1 MNISPSSFMTLQSYS
16 LTRRTQKQSLMRHR
30 RERSLALGPCMRLQ
44 FEDELTIRY
53 QILEMLHV
61 ERADGLQ
68 ALREQIDTYAHL
80 VPDGSQW
87 KATLQ
92 IELPDRQ
99 ERQRELPQLNE
110 AVHRLYVEVA
120 GHARVVVQANEDL
133 PDRHRTRPSAVHFL
147 RFQLPEAMRA
157 SVLAGAAAALGC
169 THDHYAFRRVIPPAT
184 LAQLR
189 RDLVVCTHRLDN
201 TAPVMAQDR

>member
-1 MNISPSSFMTLQSYS
+1 MNITPSSFMTLQSYN
-16 LTRRTQKQSLMRHR
+16 LTRRTQKQQLIRHR

-44 FEDELTIRY
+44 FEDEMTIRY
-53 QILEMLHV
+53 QILEVLHV
-61 ERADGLQ
+61 ERADGQQ

-99 ERQRELPQLNE
+99 ERLRALPQLNE
-110 AVHRLYVEVA
+110 AVHHLYVEVP
-120 GHARVVVQANEDL
+120 GYARVVVQANEDL

-147 RFQLPEAMRA
+147 RFQLPESMRTTL
-157 SVLAGAAAALGC
+157 LAGTGALLGC
-169 THDHYAFRRVIPPAT
+169 MYDHYAFRRVIPPAT

-189 RDLVVCTHRLDN
+189 RDLTACTHKLDN
-201 TAPVMAQDR
+201 ADPAAAPSS